1 MGFLGAAAPKRPFR
15 PFWAVPKGPRA
26 GARNLP
32 WQSVPETP
40 RARSTKPP
48 HLLGRDSRT
57 AGPGRVGAPGT
68 PCRIPSGIDKK
79 ENNSR
84 KSWRAVVDH
93 NFTATCR
100 RTMAQG
106 FAHFPQSFPHRY
118 VNSLPGKK
126 VRETGDA
133 LFPKSATAGA
143 GLRRKWR
150 RPPCRTPAPALPP
163 GTSWLPC
170 R

>member
-1 MGFLGAAAPKRPFR
+1 MRRKEAQARYCTSTGSLGAAAPKRPFR

-48 HLLGRDSRT
+48 HILGRDRRT

-84 KSWRAVVDH
+84 KSWRGRVDN
-93 NFTATCR
+93 NFVATCR
-100 RTMAQG
+100 RAAKSRFYT
-106 FAHFPQSFPHRY
+106 FSTEFST
-118 VNSLPGKK
+118 SLCKQASG
-126 VRETGDA
+126 G
-133 LFPKSATAGA
+133 KSAQTGRHCRP
-143 GLRRKWR
+143 LFEWR
-150 RPPCRTPAPALPP
+150 ADK
-163 GTSWLPC
+163 
-170 R
+170 